1 MRAEMPAGSCPFGY
15 VASGAFCV
23 PSKGASDAIPKLP
36 NGTCPGGLARKQHC
50 VPALGVVMS
59 ASMQA
64 PGAPAESQIPAA
76 NNHPLTVKAASWR
89 VLIANQ

>member
-1 MRAEMPAGSCPFGY
+1 MAARQALECEEDHSNSVIKITNCRRTSLPVRLSC
-15 VASGAFCV
+15 V
-23 PSKGASDAIPKLP
+23 
-36 NGTCPGGLARKQHC
+36 LARKQQC

-64 PGAPAESQIPAA
+64 PGAPAESQIPAT
-76 NNHPLTVKAASWR
+76 NNHPLTIKAASWR